1 MIYFFDYIYLLV
13 IDFLSIKELKNLL
26 EISPKSNI
34 KYFEDYIK
42 KKSIKKIINFM
53 IYTKFFLY
61 NILKNNDL
69 FLTRKHIAFY
79 FLKNYDLNSNLWY
92 NMEIPWKKKILEMYK
107 EKYNLKKTN
116 NPNKFDL
123 FKLQKKMKVEDILN
137 IGF

>member
-1 MIYFFDYIYLLV
+1 LGVLNE
-13 IDFLSIKELKNLL
+13 KRC
-26 EISPKSNI
+26 
-34 KYFEDYIK
+34 K

-53 IYTKFFLY
+53 IYTKIFLY

-79 FLKNYDLNSNLWY
+79 FFKNYDLSSNLWY
-92 NMEIPWKKKILEMYK
+92 NMEIPWKKKLLEMYK

-123 FKLQKKMKVEDILN
+123 FKLQKKMKVEDILS